1 MDAIIRPRRDPVNP
15 PAAPVPGNPYG
26 EPPTM
31 TPHTDTVQTL
41 SPVDQDRRHVLHP
54 FTSIADQQANGT
66 NLVASA
72 EGIRVRGSDGREYI
86 DAMAGLWCA
95 NIGYGRPEMAEAIAA
110 QSRKLSYYHSFINWG
125 NEPTAELA
133 TRIAAMTPGDLNR
146 VFFANSGSEA
156 NDTQV
161 KLIWQY
167 NNLLGR
173 PEKKKFIAR
182 KGAYHGVTVASAS
195 LSGLPNLHGLFDV
208 PRPGFLHVGKPHH
221 YREAPEGMSE
231 ADFTRHLANELE
243 ETIAREGAET
253 IAAFFAE
260 PIMGAGGVIVPPA
273 GYFDAI
279 VPILRAHDILLVAD
293 EVVCGFGRLGTPF
306 GSTYYGFEPDLMTIA
321 KGLTSGYVPM
331 SGVVVSDRVW
341 QVFADKSPEV
351 GPFGHG
357 YTYSHHPVAA
367 AAGLANLDII
377 EREGLIENAGTTG
390 AHFQK
395 ALRAAVADHPLVG
408 EVRGTG
414 LIAGVELVQDKPT
427 KKSFENGPAVAMRL
441 HKLLLEEGL
450 ISRPIV
456 NTMAFSPPLIVTPAD
471 MDDIVARFQRGLV
484 RLEEALRAEG
494 AL

>member
-1 MDAIIRPRRDPVNP
+1 MNPTPDA
-15 PAAPVPGNPYG
+15 ATA
-26 EPPTM
+26 
-31 TPHTDTVQTL
+31 L
-41 SPVDQDRRHVLHP
+41 SPAELDRRHVLHP
-54 FTSIADQQANGT
+54 FTSIAEQQAHGANI
-66 NLVASA
+66 VSSA
-72 EGIRVRGSDGREYI
+72 EGLIVRSADGREYI
-86 DAMAGLWCA
+86 DAMAGLWCM
-95 NIGYGRPEMAEAIAA
+95 NIGYGRPEMAEALAA
-110 QSRKLSYYHSFINWG
+110 QSRKLCYYHSFINWG

-133 TRIAAMTPGDLNR
+133 ARIASMTPGDLNR

-173 PEKKKFIAR
+173 PQKKKFIAR

-195 LSGLPNLHGLFDV
+195 LSGLPNLHAHFDV
-208 PRPGFLHVGKPHH
+208 PREGFMHVGKPHY

-231 ADFTRHLANELE
+231 AAFVQHLAKELE
-243 ETIAREGAET
+243 ETIAREGADT

-279 VPILRAHDILLVAD
+279 IPILRANDILLVAD
-293 EVVCGFGRLGTPF
+293 EVVCGFGRLGKNF
-306 GSTYYGFEPDLMTIA
+306 GSTYYGFEPDLMTVA

-331 SGVVVSDRVW
+331 SAVIVSERIW
-341 QVFADKSPEV
+341 QVFADKSGEA

-357 YTYSHHPVAA
+357 YTYSHHPLAA

-377 EREGLIENAGTTG
+377 EKEGLIANAGTTG

-395 ALRAAVADHPLVG
+395 ALRAAVEDHPLVG
-408 EVRGTG
+408 EVRGTA
-414 LIAGVELVQDKPT
+414 LIAGVEIVQDKAS
-427 KKSFENGPAVAMRL
+427 KKSFDNGPAVTMRL

-456 NTMAFSPPLIVTPAD
+456 NTMAFSPPLIVTPSD
-471 MDDIVARFQRGLV
+471 TDEIVLRFAKGLS
-484 RLEEALRAEG
+484 RLEEALVAEG
-494 AL
+494 AI